1 MLVTKL
7 QDARLKR
14 GMTQKQLAEQAGINF
29 RMLQNYEQGVKLID
43 NARLETILKICL
55 VLNCKMGEV
64 IEQDSLLRLLG
75 DYKGGDV

>member
-1 MLVTKL
+1 MTKL

-14 GMTQKQLAEQAGINF
+14 GMTQKQLAKQAGINF

-55 VLNCKMGEV
+55 ALNCKMGEV

>member
-1 MLVTKL
+1 MTKL

>member
-1 MLVTKL
+1 MTKL

-55 VLNCKMGEV
+55 ALNCKMGEV

>member
-7 QDARLKR
+7 QEARLKR

-55 VLNCKMGEV
+55 TLNCKMEEV

-75 DYKGGDV
+75 DYKGGDI